1 MSAVMETFDVSGW
14 RLSEA
19 PAKADIVA
27 PRLGGG
33 EREQSLRPDRWL
45 NRNLLGMGL
54 ASLLSDLGHE
64 MATAILPLFIVTIGA
79 SPAALGV
86 IEGAS
91 DGASTF
97 AKIAGGRLADRAGV
111 RHMVASVGYL
121 ITGLATGSF
130 ALAQSWFELLL
141 ARTVGWM
148 ARGTRGPCR
157 DNLLVDSVP
166 PDKVGTAFGF
176 HRSGDTIGA
185 ILGPLI
191 AMFLLHRVGF
201 RWVFLVSLV
210 PGALSATAFFLLVRE
225 PDGVRRQSGPFPG
238 WAAATPAAFRRFLI
252 AVGVFGAGDFAHS
265 MLVLRAADLMGS
277 SARAMSVAVGLYV
290 VHNVAHAL
298 FDYPIGVLGD
308 RFQRRYLLTAFYA
321 VDVIATIGFAI
332 GPASLTA
339 LSALFALEG
348 SVMAAEET
356 LESAVATDLLPPD
369 VRGTGFG
376 ILAGTN
382 GIGDLVSSIV
392 VGLLWSKVSAEAA
405 FGYGALM
412 SAIGSVL
419 LFLAV

>member
-1 MSAVMETFDVSGW
+1 MDATPKPPSAHTADQLAG
-14 RLSEA
+14 A
-19 PAKADIVA
+19 P
-27 PRLGGG
+27 G
-33 EREQSLRPDRWL
+33 WL
-45 NRNLLGMGL
+45 NRNILGMGL
-54 ASLLSDLGHE
+54 ASLLSDFGHE

-79 SPAALGV
+79 SPAALGI

-97 AKIAGGRLADRAGV
+97 AKVAGGRLADSVGV
-111 RHMVASVGYL
+111 RHGVASLGYL

-148 ARGTRGPCR
+148 ARGARGPCR

-166 PDKVGTAFGF
+166 ADKVGTAFGF
-176 HRSGDTIGA
+176 HRSADTIGA
-185 ILGPLI
+185 ILGPLL

-201 RWVFLVSLV
+201 RRVFLISLV
-210 PGALSATAFFLLVRE
+210 PGVLSAAAFFFLVRE
-225 PDGVRRQSGPFPG
+225 PDGGRQEPRPFRG
-238 WAAATPAAFRRFLI
+238 WAAATPPAFRRFLL

-277 SARAMSVAVGLYV
+277 SAKAMSAAIALYV

-308 RFQRRYLLTAFYA
+308 LYQRRYLLAAAYV

-332 GPASLTA
+332 GPRSLTP
-339 LSALFALEG
+339 LVLLFVLEG
-348 SVMAAEET
+348 TVMAAEET
-356 LESAVATDLLPPD
+356 LGSAVATDLLPAD
-369 VRGTGFG
+369 VRGAGFG
-376 ILAGTN
+376 ILAATN
-382 GIGDLVSSIV
+382 GVGDLVSSIV
-392 VGLLWSKVSAEAA
+392 VGLLWSRISAEVA
-405 FGYGALM
+405 FGYGAIM